1 MERLDMLP
9 PLSPP
14 ANLSQGPL
22 PLRPREHFLH
32 RPSLYMYIY
41 KKAVWNSKK
50 KKKKRVNYCYL
61 YHDFLFKK
69 RLNTG
74 GMCKCSGLH
83 NAKANQEVGKLFLVH
98 KLC

>member
-50 KKKKRVNYCYL
+50 KKKKESIIAIYIMIF
-61 YHDFLFKK
+61 FLKK
-69 RLNTG
+69 
-74 GMCKCSGLH
+74 GLILEEC
-83 NAKANQEVGKLFLVH
+83 ASAVGYTMRKPTR
-98 KLC
+98 K